1 MPRDR
6 ERSAE
11 ADERERKEGMPGSGS
26 DRAWWRPPSWSRS
39 PLLHEWIRSGAV
51 LIAAAWGV
59 YTFIYKDIYIP
70 SQQPANLSLE
80 ASLKPVPDRPTPAA
94 GQEML
99 LEIKATNTSSRRV
112 YLLANIWTLRS
123 INIAPRTGPR
133 VDREFIQESN
143 VVLKDDPVLHK
154 ERGVERSTGKLIA
167 IGRLLGDD
175 FIDPGNTKN
184 RSILVNIPTG
194 INAAELSVIM
204 PLLSKQP
211 HASLFSGQRLA
222 WEADALGYI
231 KLMLCP
237 IKNGSSSSPNYRCR
251 EFGEKDAN
259 ALKQF
264 DQQNSTESLDL
275 QFGLPI
281 DMGN

>member
-6 ERSAE
+6 ERVAE
-11 ADERERKEGMPGSGS
+11 ADERERKQGMPGSGS
-26 DRAWWRPPSWSRS
+26 DRAWWRPPSWSSS
-39 PLLHEWIRSGAV
+39 PLLHEWIRSGGI

-59 YTFIYKDIYIP
+59 YTFIYKDIYVP
-70 SQQPANLSLE
+70 SQQPAHLSLE
-80 ASLKPVPDRPTPAA
+80 ASLKPVPDRPTPAV

-99 LEIKATNTSSRRV
+99 LEIKATNASSRRV
-112 YLLANIWTLRS
+112 YLLANIWTLRG
-123 INIAPRTGPR
+123 INLATRTGANANK
-133 VDREFIQESN
+133 EFIQEFN
-143 VVLKDDPVLHK
+143 AVLKDDPVLHK
-154 ERGVERSTGKLIA
+154 ERGVERTPGELIA
-167 IGRLLGDD
+167 IGRLFGDD
-175 FIDPGNTKN
+175 FIDPDNTKY

-194 INAAELSVIM
+194 TNAVELSVIM

-237 IKNGSSSSPNYRCR
+237 TKNGSSSSPNYRCR
-251 EFGEKDAN
+251 EFEEKDAN
-259 ALKQF
+259 ALKQY

-275 QFGLPI
+275 QFGLQI
-281 DMGN
+281 DKGN

>member
-1 MPRDR
+1 MPRDQ
-6 ERSAE
+6 ERGAE

-51 LIAAAWGV
+51 LIAAVWGV
-59 YTFIYKDIYIP
+59 YTFIYKDIYVP
-70 SQQPANLSLE
+70 SQQPAHLSLE
-80 ASLKPVPDRPTPAA
+80 ASLKPVPDRPTPAV

-112 YLLANIWTLRS
+112 YLLANIWTLRG
-123 INIAPRTGPR
+123 INLATRTGAKANK
-133 VDREFIQESN
+133 EFIQELN

-154 ERGVERSTGKLIA
+154 ERGVERTPGELIA
-167 IGRLLGDD
+167 IGRLFGDD
-175 FIDPGNTKN
+175 FIDPGNTKY

-194 INAAELSVIM
+194 TNAIELSVIM
-204 PLLSKQP
+204 PLLSKQAQ
-211 HASLFSGQRLA
+211 ASLFSGQRLA
-222 WEADALGYI
+222 WEVDALGYI

-237 IKNGSSSSPNYRCR
+237 TKNGSSSSPNSRCR

>member
-6 ERSAE
+6 ERGAQ

-26 DRAWWRPPSWSRS
+26 DRAWRRPPSWSRS
-39 PLLHEWIRSGAV
+39 PLLHEWIRSGGI

-59 YTFIYKDIYIP
+59 YTFIYKDIYVP
-70 SQQPANLSLE
+70 SQQPAHLSLE
-80 ASLKPVPDRPTPAA
+80 ASLKPVPDRPTPAV

-99 LEIKATNTSSRRV
+99 LEIKATNASSRRV
-112 YLLANIWTLRS
+112 YLLANIWTLRG
-123 INIAPRTGPR
+123 INLATRTGANANK
-133 VDREFIQESN
+133 EFIQELN

-154 ERGVERSTGKLIA
+154 ERGVERTPGELIA
-167 IGRLLGDD
+167 IGRLFGDD
-175 FIDPGNTKN
+175 FIDPGNTKY

-194 INAAELSVIM
+194 TNAIELSVIM
-204 PLLSKQP
+204 PLLSKQAQ
-211 HASLFSGQRLA
+211 ASLFSGQRLA
-222 WEADALGYI
+222 WEVDALGYI

-237 IKNGSSSSPNYRCR
+237 TKNGSSSSPNSQCR